1 MKYIRD
7 YKNWN
12 KLKEIIDHID
22 IKLPFKEGEI
32 WWVVFGVNVGIEID
46 GKGDYFERP
55 AIIIKKISKDHA
67 LVLPITTRDVLI
79 PNIHIKLNHRFL
91 NTNSVCVL
99 SQFQPISN
107 NRLMRYIGILPRDQF
122 IFIHKSIKDFI

>member
-1 MKYIRD
+1 MPI
-7 YKNWN
+7 
-12 KLKEIIDHID
+12 
-22 IKLPFKEGEI
+22 PFKEGEI
-32 WWVVFGVNVGIEID
+32 WWVAFGVNVGIEID

-55 AIIIKKISKDHA
+55 AVIVKKISKDHA
-67 LVLPITTRDVLI
+67 LVIPITTRDVLI